1 MSGYTPQSLPSRLVA
16 ATRVR
21 GVRPVA
27 GDFLRWSG
35 RVAAGLP
42 RTRAGSGGE
51 FGFDGER
58 YAYLYGAYKRS
69 WVTERAI
76 EVPIVQRAVDAH
88 PGGQVLEVGNV
99 LSHYRPQ
106 RHTIVDK
113 YEQAPGVHNLDVF
126 DLASLEQ
133 EFELVVAVST
143 IEHVGWDEDP
153 RVPGKA
159 VDALCALY
167 ERVAPG
173 GRLLLTIPA
182 GYNPSL
188 DEALR
193 AGAVAF
199 TSLAGMRRQ
208 GGGTSWRQ
216 TPPDE
221 AWSAPYDFLLY
232 SARGVLIA
240 SLERPP
246 ASTPPRA

>member
-16 ATRVR
+16 ATKVR

-27 GDFLRWSG
+27 GDFLRWGG

-42 RTRAGSGGE
+42 RTRTGGRGA
-51 FGFDGER
+51 FSFDGAS
-58 YAYLYGAYKRS
+58 YPYLYGAYKRS
-69 WVTERAI
+69 WMTERAV
-76 EVPIVQRAVDAH
+76 EVPIVQRIVDTH
-88 PGGQVLEVGNV
+88 VGGRVLEVGNV
-99 LSHYRPQ
+99 LSHYGPQ
-106 RHTIVDK
+106 RHVIVDK
-113 YEQAPGVHNLDVF
+113 YEQAPGVENLDVF
-126 DLASLEQ
+126 DMAGLGT
-133 EFELVVAVST
+133 FDLVVAVST

-159 VDALCALY
+159 VEALRALY

-173 GRLLLTIPA
+173 GRLVITIPA

-188 DEALR
+188 DEAVR
-193 AGAVAF
+193 DGAVEF
-199 TSLAGMRRQ
+199 TSLAAMRRD

-216 TPPDE
+216 APPDE
-221 AWSAPYDFLLY
+221 ALRAPYDFLLY

-240 SLERPP
+240 SLERPS